1 MCVFT
6 AVFLLVLSLTNAC
19 VYINRFTRYAGEA
32 FGTYL
37 LTNLLTWTR
46 PRRLFVRSLS
56 LYLSGPL
63 FRARARALDL
73 DLDDLDRHTAAP
85 PQSPT

>member
-32 FGTYL
+32 FGT
-37 LTNLLTWTR
+37 W
-46 PRRLFVRSLS
+46 
-56 LYLSGPL
+56 
-63 FRARARALDL
+63 ALAV
-73 DLDDLDRHTAAP
+73 TFAP
-85 PQSPT
+85 PHHRTTAPSHSPT